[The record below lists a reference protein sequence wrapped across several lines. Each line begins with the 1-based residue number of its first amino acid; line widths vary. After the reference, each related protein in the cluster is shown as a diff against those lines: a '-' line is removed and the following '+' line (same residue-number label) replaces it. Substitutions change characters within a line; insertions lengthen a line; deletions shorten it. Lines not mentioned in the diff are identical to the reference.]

1 MYWLSLAEIEKG
13 LLLEKINELEEELPE
28 LERRILLDKYQ
39 EGNRHSTHSVEI
51 DELENMFR
59 NGAFSL
65 IVLTRIYILLSQTS
79 SKRFNIPVSLNFAE
93 RKMLFKLLVNL
104 CLSFI

>member
-1 MYWLSLAEIEKG
+1 MYWLSLAEVEKG

-39 EGNRHSTHSVEI
+39 GGDQHTTHSVEI

-59 NGAFSL
+59 NGAFF
-65 IVLTRIYILLSQTS
+65 IVFNNNLNLLNI
-79 SKRFNIPVSLNFAE
+79 FNWI
-93 RKMLFKLLVNL
+93 
-104 CLSFI
+104 

>member
-1 MYWLSLAEIEKG
+1 MYWLSLAEVEKG

-39 EGNRHSTHSVEI
+39 GGDQHTTHSVEI

-59 NGAFSL
+59 NGAF
-65 IVLTRIYILLSQTS
+65 
-79 SKRFNIPVSLNFAE
+79 
-93 RKMLFKLLVNL
+93 
-104 CLSFI
+104 LSFSTII